1 MLYSNTVFANLS
13 LKPQIMTPII
23 MTFNFLATFGG
34 LWLLSKFGRRPLLI
48 WGSVAMVLI
57 LMLIGIFSLMNIQSG
72 SIPMIL
78 AFMCAFEFTS
88 GPITWL
94 YMSEIMQDK
103 ATGFATGLNWL
114 MACAISALV
123 PYAVYYLT
131 DANKHLSRIGY
142 LFMLSGILTTLGTVF
157 IFYFMKETRGKSK
170 SEIEE
175 MYSGNTEEEI
185 ELADDYHKI

>member
-1 MLYSNTVFANLS
+1 
-13 LKPQIMTPII
+13 

-48 WGSVAMVLI
+48 WGSAAMVLI
-57 LMLIGIFSLMNIQSG
+57 SVLIGIFSLWNIQSG

-78 AFMCAFEFTS
+78 AFMCAFETTS

-94 YMSEIMQDK
+94 YLAEVLQDK
-103 ATGFATGLNWL
+103 ATGFAAGLNWL
-114 MACAISALV
+114 MACLLSALV

-131 DANKHLSRIGY
+131 DANKHLNRIGY
-142 LFMLSGILTTLGTVF
+142 LFLLCGLLTALGTAF
-157 IFYFMKETRGKSK
+157 LFYFMKETRGKSR

-175 MYSGNTEEEI
+175 MYSGSSETEEI
-185 ELADDYHKI
+185 ELTDDYQKI